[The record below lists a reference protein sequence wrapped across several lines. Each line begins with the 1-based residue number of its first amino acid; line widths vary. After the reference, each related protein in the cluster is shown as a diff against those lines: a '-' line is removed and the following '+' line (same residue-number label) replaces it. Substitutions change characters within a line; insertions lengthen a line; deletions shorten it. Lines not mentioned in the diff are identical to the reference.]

1 MKEPI
6 TGRQHNVQSRQCK
19 QTVYTERP
27 SSSLLVNAMRI
38 VAAATR
44 SITPPRACMS
54 EMPSTQQ
61 TEVQSTTAE
70 ESDFVATRSGHTSPK
85 SKGMVVEER
94 STDSEKPKH
103 KRASQRI
110 LDAVKRAARIAASQ
124 SARPVPSEQEISKDI
139 VYPLEWHKTIATFV
153 ALVFALILNCM
164 ALATAHDV
172 VSRNAL
178 PDLFFSLIAQQDW
191 ALEVGD
197 VLCSSAMVLN
207 ALPDLFFSL
216 IAQQDWA
223 LEVGDVLCS
232 SAMVLSVLF
241 ITVFHKHRFIVLRRM
256 AYSMS
261 VLYVMRAFCICVT
274 HIPTSYQNNAKKCI
288 KPNHDPDVASIL
300 LLTLKLSYQFGLQVE
315 NRQGRL
321 MCGDQLFSGHTIL
334 VSTTTFYLN
343 HYTPHSVW
351 PLRWVLILTCII
363 GMACL
368 FLSRT
373 HYTVDV
379 MISYWLSS
387 LMFSIY
393 HAFVSMP
400 HSMRLRARAYRRLI
414 FYWTMF
420 VLEVNVPSG
429 RLPNEL
435 EWPFPA
441 PKCVKNFVENWSNR
455 NCETKAGQIADFIDA
470 HRLNTHL

>member
-1 MKEPI
+1 
-6 TGRQHNVQSRQCK
+6 
-19 QTVYTERP
+19 
-27 SSSLLVNAMRI
+27 
-38 VAAATR
+38 
-44 SITPPRACMS
+44 MS

-197 VLCSSAMVLN
+197 VLCSSAMVL
-207 ALPDLFFSL
+207 
-216 IAQQDWA
+216 
-223 LEVGDVLCS
+223 
-232 SAMVLSVLF
+232 SVLF

-351 PLRWVLILTCII
+351 PLRFFVSYIVSSEWVLILTCII

-387 LMFSIY
+387 LMF
-393 HAFVSMP
+393 
-400 HSMRLRARAYRRLI
+400 R
-414 FYWTMF
+414 
-420 VLEVNVPSG
+420 
-429 RLPNEL
+429 
-435 EWPFPA
+435 
-441 PKCVKNFVENWSNR
+441 
-455 NCETKAGQIADFIDA
+455 
-470 HRLNTHL
+470 